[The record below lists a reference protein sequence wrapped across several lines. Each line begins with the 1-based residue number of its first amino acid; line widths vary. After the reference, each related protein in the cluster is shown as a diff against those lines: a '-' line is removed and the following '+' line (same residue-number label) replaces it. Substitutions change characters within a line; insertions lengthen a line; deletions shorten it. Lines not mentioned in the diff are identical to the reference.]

1 MECRWAVSRY
11 LGVIRSQSYVKT
23 WLTTLSLLHNTT
35 PVFYDWTV
43 SQLSTVWHAFY
54 RLERIFLRH
63 LDTGARRWTMA
74 MLIRG
79 EMGGNELEGRPPPGI
94 MKRYV

>member
-1 MECRWAVSRY
+1 MSLGGVSLSRRDQEPI
-11 LGVIRSQSYVKT
+11 LRQNLVDDFV
-23 WLTTLSLLHNTT
+23 SLLHNTT